1 VTPTEAVL
9 HFAGVAFGIPEFTY
23 PFTVSV
29 PVVVENRTWQYVVL
43 DGEVKITAVADPTLS
58 SVLYCRAETF
68 TCNAWVHIDHLC
80 WAECQ
85 ERSGPCR
92 FCGDKGK
99 CCRKGWEKDL
109 NGCSPDE
116 GGDGH
121 HKCVYESGPP
131 TVIDPP
137 KTLFSTGSIEFLVE
151 VLARDLS
158 GFTVHRP
165 GEEIDIALLWNGAS
179 IRSMRAL
186 YSEKSQMYYAEIRL
200 VKVGRYII
208 DITTPLGTQTKA
220 NFTVQCKDG
229 YKVSADAECV
239 LDCAMNGTKSIMV
252 NGICK
257 SKPKMELKASS
268 AKVVMTVPKSSKRS
282 NGSATIELQ
291 LARGEVAEIDAITWN
306 VSSSASWLQLG
317 QLTGSVHSLS
327 PIAVI
332 SVVVDASHLNDTI
345 FWNAS
350 SSTAVDRPYT
360 ANITVFS
367 TARGF
372 ADDSGDTLFIDG
384 TNRLDMVVEA
394 SVKAIAEIKSEDVR
408 IQPASSNQAIR
419 NADDVVVAGDS
430 LLVHVYTKDK
440 DRHNISRVDQ
450 QIRLQLIL
458 AGNSKNKE
466 VVMMHDRKGP
476 GGNAF
481 KGEIPA
487 TWMSVEGDYEL
498 RLMSVEG
505 DYELRLSDT
514 TLVKFTVG
522 ESSNLFLIVGVSCAI
537 PLGILLIG
545 LVVLVYFHQD
555 RAKQLVTSFIQF
567 ELRTCAEFSLDVLD
581 VVGEEPL
588 SPTIPQAAMLH
599 L

>member
-1 VTPTEAVL
+1 
-9 HFAGVAFGIPEFTY
+9 
-23 PFTVSV
+23 
-29 PVVVENRTWQYVVL
+29 
-43 DGEVKITAVADPTLS
+43 
-58 SVLYCRAETF
+58 
-68 TCNAWVHIDHLC
+68 
-80 WAECQ
+80 
-85 ERSGPCR
+85 
-92 FCGDKGK
+92 
-99 CCRKGWEKDL
+99 
-109 NGCSPDE
+109 
-116 GGDGH
+116 
-121 HKCVYESGPP
+121 
-131 TVIDPP
+131 
-137 KTLFSTGSIEFLVE
+137 
-151 VLARDLS
+151 
-158 GFTVHRP
+158 
-165 GEEIDIALLWNGAS
+165 
-179 IRSMRAL
+179 
-186 YSEKSQMYYAEIRL
+186 
-200 VKVGRYII
+200 
-208 DITTPLGTQTKA
+208 
-220 NFTVQCKDG
+220 
-229 YKVSADAECV
+229 
-239 LDCAMNGTKSIMV
+239 
-252 NGICK
+252 
-257 SKPKMELKASS
+257 
-268 AKVVMTVPKSSKRS
+268 
-282 NGSATIELQ
+282 
-291 LARGEVAEIDAITWN
+291 
-306 VSSSASWLQLG
+306 
-317 QLTGSVHSLS
+317 
-327 PIAVI
+327 
-332 SVVVDASHLNDTI
+332 
-345 FWNAS
+345 
-350 SSTAVDRPYT
+350 
-360 ANITVFS
+360 
-367 TARGF
+367 
-372 ADDSGDTLFIDG
+372 
-384 TNRLDMVVEA
+384 MVVEA
-394 SVKAIAEIKSEDVR
+394 SVKAIAEIMSEDVR

-514 TLVKFTVG
+514 PLVKFTVG

-588 SPTIPQAAMLH
+588 SPTIPQVAMLH